1 MTEMQSLGY
10 RTFWYFDTNFLKGV
24 FIWAICQVRFHET
37 MRFSGTRYAT
47 STKLSIYACTS
58 GAGATRYATSTKL
71 SIFASG
77 ASLIKLVLH
86 NLQPNGRKLRTFQNV
101 SGNLLSKF
109 GCNLKSKIY
118 TWVKFYVIGTPGD
131 VAFVLVFACPRYSI
145 FLCLIPL

>member
-37 MRFSGTRYAT
+37 MRFSG
-47 STKLSIYACTS
+47 
-58 GAGATRYATSTKL
+58 TRYATSTKL

-118 TWVKFYVIGTPGD
+118 TWVKFYVIGPPGD